1 MFPLFW
7 VLIYQNIILILF
19 KLVCLVFKHVYEN
32 KLFVLHYCLFYPSPH
47 RRVMIL
53 TQAHLSKFKVIE
65 KNKLLIC
72 VCLYFSYGETLHVLT
87 SYKDCLRHDMLG
99 TLPRV
104 SCASSWSLF
113 KKTHNS
119 CLSYN
124 YNILLWKMI
133 KG

>member
-1 MFPLFW
+1 
-7 VLIYQNIILILF
+7 
-19 KLVCLVFKHVYEN
+19 
-32 KLFVLHYCLFYPSPH
+32 
-47 RRVMIL
+47 MIL